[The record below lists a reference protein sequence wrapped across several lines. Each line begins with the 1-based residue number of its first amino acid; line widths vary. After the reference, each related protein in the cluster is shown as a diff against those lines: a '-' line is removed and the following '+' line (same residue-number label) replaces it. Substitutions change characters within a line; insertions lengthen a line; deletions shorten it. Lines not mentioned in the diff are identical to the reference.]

1 MYTNKMRKIRLSKN
15 MTLDDL
21 ADRTGLSA
29 GYLCHLER
37 GSRSNPSVQVMESIA
52 KALED
57 TVAEI
62 FFND

>member
-1 MYTNKMRKIRLSKN
+1 MYTNKMKKIRLSKN

-37 GSRSNPSVQVMESIA
+37 GSRRNPSVQVMEAIA
-52 KALED
+52 KALGD
-57 TVAEI
+57 TVIEI
-62 FFND
+62 FFTE